1 MRRSSVVL
9 SIFAAMPISVLIS
22 ARPGLAADV
31 APLAPAPVVVVA
43 PPPAPAATACWRYGG
58 HGWVWYPCYAGPPAY
73 WHSYHYGWRPDWAR
87 HYRW

>member
-1 MRRSSVVL
+1 MRHPFLVL
-9 SIFAAMPISVLIS
+9 SMLAGVLS
-22 ARPGLAADV
+22 LQRPALAADV
-31 APLAPAPVVVVA
+31 APLTPPPVVVAV

-58 HGWVWYPCYAGPPAY
+58 AGWGWYPCYAGPPAY